1 MFLTCRLPKQR
12 LRVNNNTIS
21 WPFSKLA
28 VLANPIR
35 RLQRRLLEIGG
46 EVQNIYRIYDC
57 LLYFTI
63 HQFMVTDEDGTPK
76 GDPLEAG
83 CPSSCPALGA
93 KHYAYFTTCKSV
105 KDNVVMCSPLDTVSW
120 VTKGIQYVNNMLC
133 QPLRLLRQVA
143 RSQPNLA
150 CKDSKRKILKKTGG
164 TVVI

>member
-1 MFLTCRLPKQR
+1 
-12 LRVNNNTIS
+12 VNNNTIS

-105 KDNVVMCSPLDTVSW
+105 WNVPGNKFEPL
-120 VTKGIQYVNNMLC
+120 
-133 QPLRLLRQVA
+133 
-143 RSQPNLA
+143 
-150 CKDSKRKILKKTGG
+150 
-164 TVVI
+164 